1 MTYDT
6 IVIGVG
12 GMGSAA
18 LYHLARRGQRVL
30 GLERFALGHDR
41 GSSHGET
48 RIIRKAYF
56 EHPDYVPLLD
66 RAYALWDELAAE
78 VGTELFARVGLLMLG
93 GADGEVVRGVRLAA
107 AKYVLRIE
115 ELAHE
120 EVRRRF
126 PAFVP
131 GPGQVALFEPD
142 AGYLRVEACV
152 RAHAARAAALG
163 ATILA
168 DTRVEGIEVK
178 GGGVEV
184 RTDRGRFSAGAV
196 VLCGGAY
203 TDELLGPLWAGR
215 YGGRPPLRVLRKVAL
230 WHRAVDPALGPGC
243 PVFAM
248 DDSEGFFYGF
258 PANEEGEVKVAEH
271 SGGQPVADPA
281 AVDRALHQEDEAR
294 VRAFLSTYVRGV
306 GERTRHAVCLYTMTP
321 DEHFLIDRLDER
333 VVYAAG
339 FSGHGFKFASVVGEA
354 LADLAEQRRTDLPI
368 GFLGAGRL
376 QGA

>member
-1 MTYDT
+1 MSHDT

-18 LYHLARRGQRVL
+18 LCQLARRGQRVL

-56 EHPDYVPLLD
+56 EHPDYVPLLQ
-66 RAYALWDELAAE
+66 RAYDLWDELAAE
-78 VGTELFARVGLLMLG
+78 VGTDLFARVGLLILG
-93 GADGEVVRGVRLAA
+93 GAEGEVVRGVRLAA
-107 AKYVLRIE
+107 ERYALPVA
-115 ELAHE
+115 ELALK

-131 GPGQVALFEPD
+131 RPGQVALFEAD
-142 AGYLRVEACV
+142 AGFLRVEACV
-152 RAHAARAAALG
+152 RAYAARAEALG
-163 ATILA
+163 ATILQ
-168 DTRVEGIEVK
+168 DTRVLRIEVQ

-184 RTDRGRFSAGAV
+184 HTDRGRFSAGSV

-203 TDELLGPLWAGR
+203 TDELLGPLWAAR
-215 YGGRPPLRVLRKVAL
+215 HGGRPPLRVLRKVAH
-230 WHRAVDPALGPGC
+230 WHRAESPALGPGC

-248 DDSEGFFYGF
+248 DDDEGFFYGF
-258 PANEEGEVKVAEH
+258 PANGQGEVKVAEH
-271 SGGQPVADPA
+271 TGGQPVADPA
-281 AVDRALHQEDEAR
+281 AVDRSLHPEDEAR
-294 VRAFLSTYVRGV
+294 VDAFLSTYVRGV
-306 GERTRHAVCLYTMTP
+306 GARARHAVCLYTMTP
-321 DEHFLIDRLDER
+321 DEHFLIDRLGER

-354 LADLAEQRRTDLPI
+354 LADLAEQGGTDLPI

-376 QGA
+376 LR